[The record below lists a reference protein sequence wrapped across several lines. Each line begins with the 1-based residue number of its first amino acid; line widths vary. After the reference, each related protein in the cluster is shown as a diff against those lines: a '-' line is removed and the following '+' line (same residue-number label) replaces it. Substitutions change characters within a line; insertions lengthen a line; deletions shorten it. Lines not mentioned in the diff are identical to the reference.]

1 MRVWMLN
8 RRRRISGKEEENK
21 LDKPQAGTIVAEL
34 TIKIDVGGN
43 VSLSGPME
51 NRMICYGLLS
61 VARDM
66 IFEMHMKKGSKKKI
80 QLAPATLADA
90 LRRPGN

>member
-1 MRVWMLN
+1 MA
-8 RRRRISGKEEENK
+8 
-21 LDKPQAGTIVAEL
+21 KPQIVAEL
-34 TIKIDVGGN
+34 NIKMDVGGN
-43 VSLSGPME
+43 VSLEGPME

-66 IFEMHMKKGSKKKI
+66 IFEMHMKEGDKPKKV
-80 QLAPATLADA
+80 QLAPATLVDA